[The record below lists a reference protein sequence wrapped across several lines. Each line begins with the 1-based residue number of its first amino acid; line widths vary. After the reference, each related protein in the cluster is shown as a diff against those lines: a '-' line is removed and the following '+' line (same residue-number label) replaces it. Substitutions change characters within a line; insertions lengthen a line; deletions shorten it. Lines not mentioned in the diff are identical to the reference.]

1 MSVCGTSVLVLLCNI
16 CSGLYLSVTLFSKYK
31 KMPKQKKKTDEIM
44 KYSDDPFG
52 LVD

>member
-1 MSVCGTSVLVLLCNI
+1 MQWSVSLCHSFFQIQKNA
-16 CSGLYLSVTLFSKYK
+16 K
-31 KMPKQKKKTDEIM
+31 KKKKTDEIM